1 MSGTRFTDIRRF
13 DSIDSTNRYLL
24 GEARLGAPEGVVAV
38 AEYQS
43 AGRGRLG
50 RQWQAPAGSNLLVS
64 VLLRPD
70 LPADHRHL
78 ASAVVALAAADGV
91 EATCGLV
98 VGIKWPNDLLAAD
111 GRKVAGILAEADLTV
126 PGGTPGSAGAP
137 GAGSVGIG
145 APAPSAGPSAA
156 PIVVGIGL
164 NVDWPRSGEDLAPEL
179 AGSAT
184 SLWQEVG
191 RSVDRSQLLDALLEA
206 LEPRVA
212 DLADQAGRARQAADF
227 RARCTTLGHPVRVE
241 LADGSFEGVATD
253 VTGQGHL
260 VVETDGTARTVV
272 SGDVVHLR
280 TTG

>member
-24 GEARLGAPEGVVAV
+24 AEARLGAPEGVVAV

-111 GRKVAGILAEADLTV
+111 GRKLAGVLAEADLST

-137 GAGSVGIG
+137 N
-145 APAPSAGPSAA
+145 P

-164 NVDWPRSGEDLAPEL
+164 NVDWPRSDDDLAPEL

-191 RSVDRSQLLDALLEA
+191 RSVDRSRLLDALLEA

-212 DLADQAGRARQAADF
+212 DLADQDGRARQAADF

-241 LADGSFEGVATD
+241 VADGSFEGVATD

-260 VVETDGTARTVV
+260 VVETDGAARTVV

>member
-78 ASAVVALAAADGV
+78 ASVVVALAAADGV
-91 EATCGLV
+91 DATCGLV
-98 VGIKWPNDLLAAD
+98 VGVKWPNDLLAAD
-111 GRKVAGILAEADLTV
+111 GRKLAGVLAEADLSA
-126 PGGTPGSAGAP
+126 PGGTPGSAGSP
-137 GAGSVGIG
+137 NSRLST
-145 APAPSAGPSAA
+145 APAAPTADHPAA

-164 NVDWPRSGEDLAPEL
+164 NVDWPRSDGDLPPEL

-191 RSVDRSQLLDALLEA
+191 RSVDRSELLDALLEA

-212 DLADQAGRARQAADF
+212 DLADQTGRARQAADF
-227 RARCTTLGHPVRVE
+227 RVRCTTLGHPVRVE
-241 LADGSFEGVATD
+241 LADESFEGVATD
-253 VTGQGHL
+253 VTAHGHL
-260 VVETDGTARTVV
+260 VVETGGTARTVV